1 MSNQKIAQ
9 EVFEQVGGEKN
20 IANATH
26 CATRL
31 RLNLKDNQQIDLK
44 ALDQIDGVIKAQL
57 SNGQLQVVLG
67 GKVNAVYEEFMNL
80 LGGSTNERSSTVEKK
95 KFSFGLLI
103 ETISGIFSPV
113 LPVLIGCGMIQA
125 LNAVL
130 VNFKLI
136 DVESGLY
143 QILQMTGDLIFYF
156 LPFFLAVSAA
166 RKFKT
171 SEYLAIA
178 LAAAFMYP
186 TIMNGAMNAA
196 ETGIKSIDLLGL
208 PVLFVNYKST
218 VFPIIFSVWVLSYLY
233 RFIEKKTPE
242 AFRILISPLLTLVIM
257 IPLQLIVLGP
267 AGSYL
272 GNYIAVGVNYIYT
285 AGGFLGAFLL
295 GALRPVLVMFGM
307 HYAITPIMVQ
317 ELAETGITIILPAL
331 LVGNLA
337 QSGAAFATGFL
348 IKDKAQKS
356 GAFTSAFTALC
367 GITEPAMYGY
377 NLKYKKPFYVALAA
391 AGISAAYL
399 SIFHAY
405 STAVAL
411 PGILALPTYHAD
423 NYIHIIIGVLIAIV
437 GAFVGTLVIGIKQ
450 EPEQQAEVS
459 KEISEK
465 IYSPVNGK
473 MQLLETVKDD
483 VFSQKLMGDGVAF
496 ISNDGKIYA
505 PISGEITML
514 FDTHHAIGIRSES
527 GIEILIHVGLD
538 TVNLKGA
545 GFNPQVKVGD
555 KVMNQQLLL
564 TFDQEAIVEKG
575 YDPIIPLVI
584 TNHSEFK
591 DIRKKMNG
599 TDLSVQ
605 TGDWIIEIEN

>member
-1 MSNQKIAQ
+1 M
-9 EVFEQVGGEKN
+9 
-20 IANATH
+20 
-26 CATRL
+26 
-31 RLNLKDNQQIDLK
+31 
-44 ALDQIDGVIKAQL
+44 
-57 SNGQLQVVLG
+57 
-67 GKVNAVYEEFMNL
+67 
-80 LGGSTNERSSTVEKK
+80 
-95 KFSFGLLI
+95 
-103 ETISGIFSPV
+103 
-113 LPVLIGCGMIQA
+113 
-125 LNAVL
+125 
-130 VNFKLI
+130 
-136 DVESGLY
+136 
-143 QILQMTGDLIFYF
+143 
-156 LPFFLAVSAA
+156 
-166 RKFKT
+166 
-171 SEYLAIA
+171 
-178 LAAAFMYP
+178 
-186 TIMNGAMNAA
+186 
-196 ETGIKSIDLLGL
+196 
-208 PVLFVNYKST
+208 
-218 VFPIIFSVWVLSYLY
+218 
-233 RFIEKKTPE
+233 
-242 AFRILISPLLTLVIM
+242 
-257 IPLQLIVLGP
+257 
-267 AGSYL
+267 
-272 GNYIAVGVNYIYT
+272 
-285 AGGFLGAFLL
+285 
-295 GALRPVLVMFGM
+295 
-307 HYAITPIMVQ
+307 
-317 ELAETGITIILPAL
+317 
-331 LVGNLA
+331 
-337 QSGAAFATGFL
+337 
-348 IKDKAQKS
+348 
-356 GAFTSAFTALC
+356 
-367 GITEPAMYGY
+367 
-377 NLKYKKPFYVALAA
+377 ALAA

-423 NYIHIIIGVLIAIV
+423 NYIHIIIGVLIAII

-538 TVNLKGA
+538 TINLKGA

-555 KVMNQQLLL
+555 KVTNQQLLL
-564 TFDQEAIVEKG
+564 TFDQEAIIEKG